1 MIKSQLYLSGY
12 RKISQFHEN
21 ERLIAWLQNQRLI
34 VWLTPNRRR
43 FFLVI
48 GALLVGGKGTWTR
61 YIKWVGGPAGSAL
74 IPVLTFAVL
83 LGLVYLIYLAAAHF
97 QRLPGWVKRRPQI
110 CLHVMFWAVFALL
123 WAIPD
128 DAGEFRKALVLL
140 AISLPILL
148 WRCGYML
155 MSGQRG
161 KAQRTKFRDHL
172 FYLWP
177 AWGGTNTPIGKG
189 HDYLSQCE
197 AKSPEAY
204 ARSVLAAT
212 KLIILALLLQLFDQ
226 VTGAILYGESDNA
239 VNRMFAGLNLGMPH
253 LSEFVSG
260 QATASPPVRWTA
272 LYLELIWETLRHA
285 TLGHRWV
292 SLLRLFGFNVF
303 RNTYKPLLAQS
314 LVDFWNRYYYY
325 FKELL
330 VEFFFFPIYLRHF
343 KNSPKLRMFAA
354 IFAAAFVGN
363 MYYHFLEGRISFA
376 RGEFLQMVQ
385 ALSPRMIYCAMLTV
399 GIYFSMLRQNQRRG
413 KVQPRAAAIG
423 RFVILRRIAGVW
435 TFFALINLWNTRVSG
450 SVGDRIV
457 FMFSLFGF

>member
-1 MIKSQLYLSGY
+1 MTKNYLSLSGY
-12 RKISQFHEN
+12 RRISQFHEN
-21 ERLIAWLQNQRLI
+21 QRLSAWVQKQPVVI
-34 VWLTPNRRR
+34 WLTPNRRR

-48 GALLVGGKGTWTR
+48 GALLVGGKSVWSR
-61 YIKWVGGPAGSAL
+61 YLKWVGGPAGTLL
-74 IPVLTFAVL
+74 IPILTFAIL
-83 LGLVYLIYLAAAHF
+83 LGLVYLVYLAAARF
-97 QRLPGWVKRRPQI
+97 QKLPGWFKRRPQI
-110 CLHVMFWAVFALL
+110 WLHVAFWAFFALL

-161 KAQRTKFRDHL
+161 KTQRTKFYDHL

-197 AKSPEAY
+197 AKTPEAY

-226 VTGAILYGESDNA
+226 ISGAILYGESDNA
-239 VNRMFAGLNLGMPH
+239 VNRTFAGLNLGIPH
-253 LSEFVSG
+253 LSELVSG
-260 QATASPPVRWTA
+260 QTTAAPPVRWFA
-272 LYLELIWETLRHA
+272 LYMELFWETLRHA

-354 IFAAAFVGN
+354 VFAAAFVGN

-376 RGEFLQMVQ
+376 KGEFLQIVQ
-385 ALSPRMIYCAMLTV
+385 ALSPRMIYCAMLTL

-413 KVQPRAAAIG
+413 KAQQQYAASSKL
-423 RFVILRRIAGVW
+423 VILRRIAGVW
-435 TFFALINLWNTRVSG
+435 TFFALINLWNTRIAG
-450 SVGDRIV
+450 SVGERIA
-457 FMFSLFGF
+457 FTFSLFGL